1 MNIVKSP
8 LNYTGGKSKLF
19 PQIQALIPEKFE
31 VFYDIFSG
39 GANIGINVN
48 AKEIYCV
55 DNNEALIK
63 LIQYIQNSSYHEL
76 IQLIDDKINSYQLS
90 NTFKNGYEFYH
101 CNSSNGLANY
111 NKIGFKQLK
120 EDYNQTKDNLLFLL
134 LIIFGFNNQ
143 IRFNKKGEFNLPVGK
158 RDFNANLRKKLKLF
172 MEQLSKNIT
181 FLCKDFRSLDI
192 KELGHQKAFLYLDP
206 PYILGNASY
215 NENGG
220 WMEADEIDLLNWLE
234 KCHDNNIQFALSNV
248 IEHKGKTHKL
258 LLDWCLSNS
267 FTIHQLNYHYKNS
280 NYQIHFNENKQYET
294 KEVLITNY

>member
-1 MNIVKSP
+1 MDIVKSP

-39 GANIGINVN
+39 GANVGVNIN

-55 DNNEALIK
+55 DNNEALMK
-63 LIQYIQNSSYHEL
+63 LMRYIQSSYYHEL
-76 IQLIDDKINSYQLS
+76 IQLIDDKIKTYQLS
-90 NTFKNGYEFYH
+90 NTFKNGYTFYH
-101 CNSSNGLANY
+101 CNSINGLANY
-111 NKIGFKQLK
+111 NKIGFKHLK
-120 EDYNQTKDNLLFLL
+120 ADYNQTKDNLLFLL

-172 MEQLSKNIT
+172 MEQLSKHIT

-192 KELGHQKAFLYLDP
+192 KELSHQKAFLYLDP

-215 NENGG
+215 NENGS
-220 WMEADEIDLLNWLE
+220 WMETDEIDLLNWLE

-248 IEHKGKTHKL
+248 IEHKGKIHQL
-258 LLDWCLSNS
+258 LLDWCVKHS
-267 FTIHQLNYHYKNS
+267 FKIHQLNYHYNHS
-280 NYQIHFNENKQYET
+280 NYQKHSNVNKQYET